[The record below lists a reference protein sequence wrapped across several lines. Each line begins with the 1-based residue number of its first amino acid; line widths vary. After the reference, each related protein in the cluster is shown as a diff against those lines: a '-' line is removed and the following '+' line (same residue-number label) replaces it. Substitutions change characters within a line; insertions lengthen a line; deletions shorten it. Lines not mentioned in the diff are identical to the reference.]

1 MKYKQNKSLD
11 PLQANSFRDLLPV
24 NSDVFEYEKLMSS
37 LDFSKFDN
45 RYKGEGQVPID
56 PKLMIQT
63 ILYGFTHKVTSMR
76 SIETA
81 CRNDIRYIVLSGN
94 LRPDRRTFDR
104 FLIRH
109 ADAIKELFVQVVDAC
124 KSKDLIGLKRIAIDG
139 SRFKGQT
146 KPYGI
151 KYEKM
156 NAMVDKLNFLI
167 EVLKGS
173 ELTEMN
179 QEIENLKN
187 RIEKLKE
194 AKKKSK
200 LSLNLNPL
208 EVLPD
213 QLLQNSAL

>member
-1 MKYKQNKSLD
+1 MKPSDLSEFFSL
-11 PLQANSFRDLLPV
+11 LG
-24 NSDVFEYEKLMSS
+24 K
-37 LDFSKFDN
+37 
-45 RYKGEGQVPID
+45 
-56 PKLMIQT
+56 
-63 ILYGFTHKVTSMR
+63 
-76 SIETA
+76 
-81 CRNDIRYIVLSGN
+81 
-94 LRPDRRTFDR
+94 
-104 FLIRH
+104 
-109 ADAIKELFVQVVDAC
+109 
-124 KSKDLIGLKRIAIDG
+124 
-139 SRFKGQT
+139 
-146 KPYGI
+146 
-151 KYEKM
+151 
-156 NAMVDKLNFLI
+156 AMVDKLNFLI